1 MKIKFHFMIN
11 TINKLKYNC
20 QTICYH
26 MLLTPEHRRSNRR
39 RKPVVKMGNVQS
51 KMLSVRKANDRK
63 ATYDLSLQCDE
74 EFAPSSRRDTRAKD
88 IPLSPISSAFK
99 CLKLTNDYVQRG
111 RAALSTGS
119 SAADTKK
126 HCQRENTDLV
136 FPIYGDVPYEEGYD
150 FDKEHYLASSR
161 YSSFVDEELPPFALK
176 INKNK

>member
-1 MKIKFHFMIN
+1 MIN

-74 EFAPSSRRDTRAKD
+74 EFTPSSRRDTRAKD

-136 FPIYGDVPYEEGYD
+136 FPIYRDVPYEEGYD

-161 YSSFVDEELPPFALK
+161 YSSFVDEEIVAIRL
-176 INKNK
+176 KNK